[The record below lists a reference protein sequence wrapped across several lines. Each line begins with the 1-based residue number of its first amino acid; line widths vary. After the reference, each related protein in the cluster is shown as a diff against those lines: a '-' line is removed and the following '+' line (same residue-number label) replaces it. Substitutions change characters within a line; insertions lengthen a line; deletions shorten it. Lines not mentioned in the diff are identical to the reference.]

1 MVKTILSIAISFS
14 ILIGVCVF
22 ESIFVRKTIH
32 SVETALIQL
41 ESKTKMQTVTKT
53 DALNVQNEW
62 QNKKKVMHIF
72 VPHNDIGYIDYWLG
86 EAVSYIESKN
96 FDHALSK
103 IQVLISIF
111 EQIPEVYALSLQ
123 NIF

>member
-1 MVKTILSIAISFS
+1 MVKTILSIVISFS
-14 ILIGVCVF
+14 ILIGICIF
-22 ESIFVRKTIH
+22 ESIFIHKTIN

-41 ESKTKMQTVTKT
+41 ETKTKMQTATKA
-53 DALNVQNEW
+53 DALKVNEEW
-62 QNKKKVMHIF
+62 QNKKRILHIF

-86 EAVSYIESKN
+86 EAISYIESKN

-103 IQVLISIF
+103 VQVLISIF
-111 EQIPEVYALSLQ
+111 NQIPEVYSLSLQ

>member
-1 MVKTILSIAISFS
+1 MVKTILSIAISLC
-14 ILIGVCVF
+14 ILIGICIF
-22 ESIFVRKTIH
+22 ESIFVRKTIY
-32 SVETALIQL
+32 SVEASLIQL
-41 ESKTKMQTVTKT
+41 ESKTKAQTATKA
-53 DALNVQNEW
+53 DALKVQDEW

>member
-1 MVKTILSIAISFS
+1 MVKTLVSIAISIS
-14 ILIGVCVF
+14 ILIGICIF
-22 ESIFVRKTIH
+22 ESIFIRRTIH

-41 ESKTKMQTVTKT
+41 ETKTKMQTATKA

-86 EAVSYIESKN
+86 EAVSYIETKN
-96 FDHALSK
+96 FDDALSK

-111 EQIPEVYALSLQ
+111 DQIPEVYALNLQ

>member
-1 MVKTILSIAISFS
+1 MVKTILSIVISFS
-14 ILIGVCVF
+14 ILVGICIF
-22 ESIFVRKTIH
+22 ESVFIHKTIN

-41 ESKTKMQTVTKT
+41 ETKTKMQTATKA
-53 DALNVQNEW
+53 DALKVNEEW
-62 QNKKKVMHIF
+62 QNTKRILHIF

-86 EAVSYIESKN
+86 EAISYIESKN

-103 IQVLISIF
+103 VQVLISIF
-111 EQIPEVYALSLQ
+111 NQIPEVYSLSLQ